1 MEECGPAKKK
11 GWIHYRFT
19 ISDTGVGIK
28 EEFLQHM
35 FEPFSRGRN
44 DSSVEGSGL
53 GLSITKGLADLMEG
67 EIRVR
72 SRENQGSTFQVDLE
86 FEPVRMKGPEGKK
99 ENRRSCPGTEILPA
113 AGS

>member
-1 MEECGPAKKK
+1 
-11 GWIHYRFT
+11 
-19 ISDTGVGIK
+19 
-28 EEFLQHM
+28 M

-86 FEPVRMKGPEGKK
+86 FEPVRDERDRKGKK
-99 ENRRSCPGTEILPA
+99 ENRRSCPGTEILPV